1 MRKVSQSIITD
12 FHSSFLSC
20 EKDQELIL
28 RKLFVENKP
37 HSDYLKRLLIINNS
51 DCLDESQAQYK
62 NRIEGY
68 SLKKLKDEGYVSLT
82 PKLKIRDFGEIKS
95 YIIIEFTDFFPTSN
109 PEYRNTTINFSIF
122 CHTDC
127 WELDNYKTR
136 PISIAGYID
145 GILSD
150 TRLTGIGKL
159 QFVGAQRLVMNEEW
173 GGLVLQ
179 YSATHE
185 NDEDKNPEITNE
197 DVREHVQ

>member
-1 MRKVSQSIITD
+1 MKRVSQNLMTD

-28 RKLFVENKP
+28 RKLFIENKP
-37 HSDYLKRLLIINNS
+37 YSNYLKRLLVINTP
-51 DCLDESQAQYK
+51 DCLDESQAQYLH
-62 NRIEGY
+62 IIDGY
-68 SLKKLKDEGYVSLT
+68 SLSKLKQEGYISLT
-82 PKLKIRDFGEIKS
+82 PKLKIKDFGDIKS

-127 WELDNYKTR
+127 WELDNYKIR
-136 PISIAGYID
+136 PIQIAGYID
-145 GILSD
+145 GILD
-150 TRLTGIGKL
+150 NTRLTGIGKL
-159 QFVGAQRLVMNEEW
+159 RFVGAQRLMMNEDW
-173 GGLVLQ
+173 GGIVLQ

-185 NDEDKNPEITNE
+185 KDEDKNEEITNE

>member
-1 MRKVSQSIITD
+1 MKRVSQQIMTD

-28 RKLFVENKP
+28 KKLFVENKP
-37 HSDYLKRLLIINNS
+37 YSNYLKRLLIINTP
-51 DCLDESQAQYK
+51 DCLDESQGQYLQIIDK
-62 NRIEGY
+62 YSLGKLKEEGY
-68 SLKKLKDEGYVSLT
+68 ISLT
-82 PKLKIRDFGEIKS
+82 PKLKIKDFGEVKS

-109 PEYRNTTINFSIF
+109 PEFRNVTINFSIF
-122 CHTDC
+122 CNTDC

-136 PISIAGYID
+136 PIAIAGYLD
-145 GILSD
+145 GILNN

-159 QFVGAQRLVMNEEW
+159 RFVGAQRLIMNEDW
-173 GGLVLQ
+173 GGIVLQ

-185 NDEDKNPEITNE
+185 NDEDKNEIITNE